1 MVYFRLKLIFQFP
14 LKCLNYSL
22 LFYSIDN
29 IKQGQWH
36 YQDCV
41 ATEGMITG
49 LGAGTRAMS
58 GRLDKATLSFNFY
71 DNFSNFSNKKD
82 YIENGKM
89 YIIKF

>member
-1 MVYFRLKLIFQFP
+1 
-14 LKCLNYSL
+14 
-22 LFYSIDN
+22 
-29 IKQGQWH
+29 
-36 YQDCV
+36 
-41 ATEGMITG
+41 MITG

-58 GRLDKATLSFNFY
+58 GRLDKATLSLNFY